1 MLLPFVPIPFLLIF
15 VILLL
20 WAELQEPRNKKQIK
34 IWKPLST
41 VMCIAVA
48 ALSFTQAGAVPVYS
62 ILIIIGLL
70 FSLAG
75 DWLLINGDEKPRN
88 FAMGL
93 GAFLITHL
101 IYIGAFTVAQVLRG
115 VPIDLNREVIIGAIL
130 IILGMVVY
138 FYMRPSLGSMAQPV
152 LIYITVIS
160 LMVHRAVAGV
170 VVGAGLLSQGTL
182 AAGGALLFY
191 VSDFMLAINRFVFDG
206 EGKSNSVWVLSTY
219 YCAQLF
225 IALSASFVR

>member
-115 VPIDLNREVIIGAIL
+115 VPIDLNREVIIGAVL

>member
-1 MLLPFVPIPFLLIF
+1 MLLPFVPVPFLLIF
-15 VILLL
+15 LILLL
-20 WAELQEPRNKKQIK
+20 RAELQEPRNKKQIK

-41 VMCIAVA
+41 IACIAVA
-48 ALSFTQAGAVPVYS
+48 ALSFTQAGVLPLYS
-62 ILIIIGLL
+62 IIIIAGLVL
-70 FSLAG
+70 SLAG
-75 DWLLINGDEKPRN
+75 DWFLIDSDERPRN
-88 FAMGL
+88 FALGL
-93 GAFLITHL
+93 GAFLIAHV
-101 IYIGAFTVAQVLRG
+101 IYIAAFTVAQVQRG
-115 VPIDLNREVIIGAIL
+115 VPIDINREAGIAALL

-152 LIYITVIS
+152 LLYITVIS

-170 VVGAGLLSQGTL
+170 SIGAGMLSQGTL

-191 VSDFMLAINRFVFDG
+191 ISDFMLAINRFVFDG
-206 EGKSNSVWVLSTY
+206 EGRANSVWVLSTY